1 MNESTGWLMNRVK
14 NTLLMV
20 SALFAAALLSG
31 PALAGPSPT
40 VTQTKDVDFDVTVEA
55 ANLPDCSELNF
66 PLRLMGTSQLTVV
79 DSTRKGVHQIMVH
92 AIVHGIAQD
101 GAGNTFVFSYANN
114 LRTSV
119 SLASGEYVV
128 NFDTDNFTMASPAGH
143 ITISFVGA
151 LIYSPIDDP
160 VHGTFIGFTID
171 HAHGDANCDPI

>member
-1 MNESTGWLMNRVK
+1 MNKQTGWLTNRFK
-14 NTLLMV
+14 NTLIKV
-20 SALFAAALLSG
+20 STLLAAALVGG

-40 VTQTKDVDFDVTVEA
+40 VTHTKDVNFDVTVDIS
-55 ANLPDCSELNF
+55 PDACPEINW
-66 PLRLMGTSQLTVV
+66 PLQLTGTSQLTVV

-92 AIVHGIAQD
+92 AVVHGIAQD

-143 ITISFVGA
+143 ITIGFVGA

-160 VHGTFIGFTID
+160 VTGVFIDFQID
-171 HAHGDANCDPI
+171 HAHGNVYCDPI